1 MWFFACLLDHAYA
14 PPYVCILLDS
24 YNIPLQIVL
33 QLHAYVLSAMQPPP
47 RKPSPRLFSLGARRN
62 PLSGALICDISHT
75 MSVQQAARPSAAI
88 PARIHSTPIVFGTAA
103 IGVLL
108 RPIEVVQSPASA
120 QSFPSLVLL
129 LLVAAVSIATIG
141 PTEMESFLAR
151 STLGQSNIRYL
162 NRSCAATA
170 FAQS

>member
-75 MSVQQAARPSAAI
+75 MSVQQAARPFAAI
-88 PARIHSTPIVFGTAA
+88 PAHIHSTPIVFWDGSHWRSFASHRGGPVSSQRTIFPFFSSLAVGGGGLHCHNRTHRD
-103 IGVLL
+103 GV
-108 RPIEVVQSPASA
+108 I
-120 QSFPSLVLL
+120 PSVLHSG
-129 LLVAAVSIATIG
+129 SIQYSLS
-141 PTEMESFLAR
+141 E
-151 STLGQSNIRYL
+151 
-162 NRSCAATA
+162 
-170 FAQS
+170 